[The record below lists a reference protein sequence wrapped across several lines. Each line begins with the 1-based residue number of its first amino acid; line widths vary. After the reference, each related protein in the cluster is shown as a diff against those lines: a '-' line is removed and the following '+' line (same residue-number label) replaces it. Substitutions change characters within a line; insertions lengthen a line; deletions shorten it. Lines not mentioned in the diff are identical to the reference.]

1 MIHENEV
8 LPVIYLYDEE
18 IAHFKESASIYTIG
32 NAYTWENEDVV
43 HLHISQVMHSFGKK
57 TKCLF
62 TSSSVSNDILELCD
76 KEDIDW
82 LVSTYDDNISV
93 FHSPFELCEINVNVV
108 PAKADLYSRSKGILE
123 IGILEN
129 KHVAIIGLGSF
140 GSQIA
145 IELSKAGVGEYSLFD
160 FDRVELHNLARHT
173 CTIKDLGRLKTDAIE
188 EAVLGKNPYAIVH
201 KYPIDITKNLE
212 LLDSLLPSIDI
223 VLCATDNNKSRIE
236 LSEGLHKHQKIGI
249 FGRAI
254 TRAEGGDVFRYHP
267 GGPCYCCMIGK
278 IGTVDEEITG
288 LESGLNNGQIPQYA
302 DNPEALVQVGLSS
315 DIEPICNMMIKLT
328 LVELSR
334 GKQSGIQSLEEELVY
349 DYYIWVNRRDNKYS
363 NWHAMPKAGAMPTI
377 MRWYGAHIQKL
388 DNCALCSTLSDDI
401 ELDEGD
407 ADEMLLQNITNVE

>member
-1 MIHENEV
+1 MIYENEI
-8 LPVIYLYDEE
+8 LPVIYVYDEE
-18 IAHFKESASIYTIG
+18 ISNFKLSVNNETIG
-32 NAYTWENEDVV
+32 IAYVWENEDVV
-43 HLHISQVMHSFGKK
+43 HLHLTPVPHSFGRNA
-57 TKCLF
+57 KCLF
-62 TSSSVSNDILELCD
+62 TTAKLSQELIEQC
-76 KEDIDW
+76 KI
-82 LVSTYDDNISV
+82 DNIEWV
-93 FHSPFELCEINVNVV
+93 VIINNEEIAVAHVPFTSYDNNVNIV

-173 CTIKDLGRLKTDAIE
+173 CTTKDLGRLKTDAIE
-188 EAVLGKNPYAIVH
+188 ESILGKNPYAIIH
-201 KYPIDITKNLE
+201 KYPIDVTKNLDI
-212 LLDSLLPSIDI
+212 LDSALASIDI
-223 VLCATDNNKSRIE
+223 VLCATDNNKSRFEIQE
-236 LSEGLHKHQKIGI
+236 LLHKHQKVGI

-254 TRAEGGDVFRYHP
+254 TRAEGGDVFRYRP
-267 GGPCYCCMIGK
+267 EGPCYCCMIGK
-278 IGTVDEEITG
+278 IGTIDEEITG
-288 LESGLNNGQIPQYA
+288 LESGLSNGQIPQYA
-302 DNPEALVQVGLSS
+302 ENPETMVQVGLSS
-315 DIEPICNMMIKLT
+315 DIEPICNMMIKLA

-334 GKQSGIQSLEEELVY
+334 GKQSGIQSLEDELVY

-388 DNCALCSTLSDDI
+388 ENCALCSSSSEI

-407 ADEMLLQNITNVE
+407 EDELLLQQMSSL

>member
-62 TSSSVSNDILELCD
+62 TSSSVSSDILELCD
-76 KEDIDW
+76 KEDIEW

-145 IELSKAGVGEYSLFD
+145 IELSKAGVGEYS
-160 FDRVELHNLARHT
+160 
-173 CTIKDLGRLKTDAIE
+173 
-188 EAVLGKNPYAIVH
+188 
-201 KYPIDITKNLE
+201 
-212 LLDSLLPSIDI
+212 
-223 VLCATDNNKSRIE
+223 
-236 LSEGLHKHQKIGI
+236 
-249 FGRAI
+249 
-254 TRAEGGDVFRYHP
+254 
-267 GGPCYCCMIGK
+267 
-278 IGTVDEEITG
+278 
-288 LESGLNNGQIPQYA
+288 
-302 DNPEALVQVGLSS
+302 
-315 DIEPICNMMIKLT
+315 
-328 LVELSR
+328 
-334 GKQSGIQSLEEELVY
+334 
-349 DYYIWVNRRDNKYS
+349 
-363 NWHAMPKAGAMPTI
+363 
-377 MRWYGAHIQKL
+377 
-388 DNCALCSTLSDDI
+388 
-401 ELDEGD
+401 
-407 ADEMLLQNITNVE
+407 

>member
-1 MIHENEV
+1 MVYENEKHI
-8 LPVIYLYDEE
+8 VIYLYDEE
-18 IAHFKESASIYTIG
+18 LTRFKESGCENTIG
-32 NAYTWENEDVV
+32 VAYTWENEDVV
-43 HLHISQVMHSFGKK
+43 HLHLTPVAHSFGK
-57 TKCLF
+57 TSKCLF
-62 TSSSVSNDILELCD
+62 TLSYSQNLSEICNE
-76 KEDIDW
+76 
-82 LVSTYDDNISV
+82 DNIEWVVSFREGDLQV
-93 FHSPFELCEINVNVV
+93 NHVSLGLLEENVNVV

-123 IGILEN
+123 IGILEK

-145 IELSKAGVGEYSLFD
+145 IELSKAGVGEFSLFD
-160 FDRVELHNLARHT
+160 FDRVELHNLARHI
-173 CTIKDLGRLKTDAIE
+173 CTTKDLGRLKTDAIE

-201 KYPIDITKNLE
+201 KYPIDITKNIE

-236 LSEGLHKHQKIGI
+236 LSELLHKHQKIGI

-254 TRAEGGDVFRYHP
+254 TRAEGGDVFRYRP

-302 DNPEALVQVGLSS
+302 DNPEAMVQVGLSS

-334 GKQSGIQSLEEELVY
+334 GKQSGIQSLEDELVY

-377 MRWYGAHIQKL
+377 MRWYGAYILKL
-388 DNCALCSTLSDDI
+388 DNCTLCSTSSDDI
-401 ELDEGD
+401 ELDEGED
-407 ADEMLLQNITNVE
+407 DEKLLQNIAKRE

>member
-1 MIHENEV
+1 MVYENEV
-8 LPVIYLYDEE
+8 LPIIYVYDEE
-18 IAHFKESASIYTIG
+18 IAQFKDSACSYKIG
-32 NAYTWENEDVV
+32 YAYTWENEDVV
-43 HLHISQVMHSFGKK
+43 HLHLSQVMHSFGNK
-57 TKCLF
+57 TRCLF
-62 TSSSVSNDILELCD
+62 TPSSISKDIIEVCNT
-76 KEDIDW
+76 ENIEW
-82 LVSTYDDNISV
+82 LVSTHNNKISV
-93 FHSPFELCEINVNVV
+93 FRFPFESCESNVNVV

-173 CTIKDLGRLKTDAIE
+173 CTTKDLGRLKTDAIE

-201 KYPIDITKNLE
+201 KYPVDITKNLD
-212 LLDSLLPSIDI
+212 LLDSLLPSIDV
-223 VLCATDNNKSRIE
+223 VLCATDNNKSRFE
-236 LSEGLHKHQKIGI
+236 LSELIHKHQKIGI

-254 TRAEGGDVFRYHP
+254 TRAEGGDVFRYKP

-302 DNPEALVQVGLSS
+302 DNPEAMVQVGLSS

-334 GKQSGIQSLEEELVY
+334 GKQSGIQSLEDELVY

-363 NWHAMPKAGAMPTI
+363 NWYPMPKAGSMPTI

-388 DNCALCSTLSDDI
+388 ENCALCSTSSDDI

-407 ADEMLLQNITNVE
+407 DDEMLLQNMTNLE

>member
-1 MIHENEV
+1 MVYENEV

-18 IAHFKESASIYTIG
+18 IAQFKKGAGIYAIG
-32 NAYTWENEDVV
+32 YAYTWENEDVV
-43 HLHISQVMHSFGKK
+43 HLHVCQVMHSFGRK

-62 TSSSVSNDILELCD
+62 TSSCFSKDIQELCNA
-76 KEDIDW
+76 ENVEW
-82 LVSTYDDNISV
+82 LVCINDEKISA
-93 FHSPFELCEINVNVV
+93 FHTPFESCDTNVNIV

-145 IELSKAGVGEYSLFD
+145 IELSKAGVGEYSLLD

-173 CTIKDLGRLKTDAIE
+173 CTIKDLGRLKTNAIE
-188 EAVLGKNPYAIVH
+188 EAILGKNPYAIVH
-201 KYPIDITKNLE
+201 KYPVDITKNLGI
-212 LLDSLLPSIDI
+212 LDSLLPSIDI
-223 VLCATDNNKSRIE
+223 VLCATDNNKSRFE
-236 LSEGLHKHQKIGI
+236 LSELLHKHQKIGI

-254 TRAEGGDVFRYHP
+254 TRAEGGDVFIYRP

-278 IGTVDEEITG
+278 IGTIDEEITG

-302 DNPEALVQVGLSS
+302 DNPEAMVQVGLSS
-315 DIEPICNMMIKLT
+315 DIEPICNMMVKLT

-334 GKQSGIQSLEEELVY
+334 GKPSGIQSLEDEFVY

-388 DNCALCSTLSDDI
+388 DNCALCSTSSDEI
-401 ELDEGD
+401 GLDEGED
-407 ADEMLLQNITNVE
+407 DEILLQNMTNKE